1 MKSAAVRF
9 RSFRRSKKMT
19 KRMLGL
25 LLGISRRSVYNIEQ
39 GIHEPSLRHLEEF
52 DALVERHKKR
62 EKLEEG
68 FKEINRITLEL
79 MNKP

>member
-1 MKSAAVRF
+1 
-9 RSFRRSKKMT
+9 MT

-52 DALVERHKKR
+52 DALVERHGDENGR
-62 EKLEEG
+62 
-68 FKEINRITLEL
+68 
-79 MNKP
+79 